1 MCSASSV
8 RIAVDPDLDGERA
21 LAIREMLRDYNARFI
36 GRPDWLPMVITAL
49 DADDDLVGGLAG
61 QYGLGWLHVDMLAV
75 APERRRTGIGMQLL
89 DQAEHWARQRGALGV
104 HLETIEFQALGFYE
118 RFGYRTFGQQA
129 DNPPGYTRYYLEKR
143 FD

>member
-8 RIAVDPDLDGERA
+8 RIAVDPDFDGEKT
-21 LAIREMLRDYNARFI
+21 LAVREMLRDYNARFI

-49 DADDDLVGGLAG
+49 DADDELVGGLAG

-75 APERRRTGIGMQLL
+75 VPERRRTGIGMQLL

-118 RFGYRTFGQQA
+118 RLGYRTFGQQA

>member
-8 RIAVDPDLDGERA
+8 RIAVDPDLDGEKA

-49 DADDDLVGGLAG
+49 DAEDDLVGGLAG

-75 APERRRTGIGMQLL
+75 LPERRRTGIGMQLL

-104 HLETIEFQALGFYE
+104 YLETIEFQALGFYE
-118 RFGYRTFGQQA
+118 RLGYRHFGQQA

>member
-8 RIAVDPDLDGERA
+8 RITVDPDLDGEKA

-49 DADDDLVGGLAG
+49 DAEDELVGGLAG
-61 QYGLGWLHVDMLAV
+61 EYGLGWLHVDMLAV
-75 APERRRTGIGMQLL
+75 LPERRRTGIGMQLL
-89 DQAEHWARQRGALGV
+89 EQAEHWARQRGALGV
-104 HLETIEFQALGFYE
+104 YLDTIEFQALGFYE
-118 RFGYRTFGQQA
+118 RLGYRQFGQQA
-129 DNPPGYTRYYLEKR
+129 DNPPGYVRYYLEKR

>member
-8 RIAVDPDLDGERA
+8 RIAVDPDLDGGKA

-49 DADDDLVGGLAG
+49 DADDELVGGLAG

-89 DQAEHWARQRGALGV
+89 EQAEHWARQRGALGV

-118 RFGYRTFGQQA
+118 RLGYRTFGQQA

>member
-8 RIAVDPDLDGERA
+8 RIAVDPDLDGEKA
-21 LAIREMLRDYNARFI
+21 LGIREMLRDYNARFI
-36 GRPDWLPMVITAL
+36 GRPDWLPLVITAL
-49 DADDDLVGGLAG
+49 DGDDEMVGGLAG

-75 APERRRTGIGMQLL
+75 SPERRRTGIGMQLL

-104 HLETIEFQALGFYE
+104 HLETIEFQALEFYTKLGYR
-118 RFGYRTFGQQA
+118 RFGEQA

>member
-8 RIAVDPDLDGERA
+8 RIAVDHDLDGGKA

-36 GRPDWLPMVITAL
+36 GRPGWLPLVVVAT
-49 DADDDLVGGLAG
+49 DSEEDLVGGLVG
-61 QYGLGWLHVDMLAV
+61 DYGLGWLHVTMLAV

-89 DQAEHWARQRGALGV
+89 STAEQWAREHGAIGI
-104 HLETIEFQALGFYE
+104 HLDTIEFQALAFYTRLGF
-118 RFGYRTFGQQA
+118 RTFGEQA
-129 DNPPGYTRYYLEKR
+129 DNPPGYRRYFLEKR

>member
-8 RIAVDPDLDGERA
+8 RIAVDPDLDGEKA
-21 LAIREMLRDYNARFI
+21 LGIREMLRDYNARFI
-36 GRPDWLPMVITAL
+36 GRPDWLPLVITAL
-49 DADDDLVGGLAG
+49 DGDDEMVGGLAG

-75 APERRRTGIGMQLL
+75 LPERRRTGIGMQLL

-104 HLETIEFQALGFYE
+104 YLETIEFQALGFYE
-118 RFGYRTFGQQA
+118 RLGYRQFGQQA